1 MDTQQLR
8 ETLQNAVSVG
18 DGQLLVATLTSKG
31 WPDHVLQVVG
41 DGLREAV
48 EQHVEGAEPLAHGCV
63 SQLRERGWEGDEDLA
78 VAIEGALGL
87 GEPSQLQPLPVD
99 LDDVGDILGSHPV
112 EGGGRI
118 DLRTGEVWHESPF
131 DDTFDDDD
139 DDEDE
144 DGNPDDTLWVGGE
157 GSRAAYRDMEVFIG
171 TLADPVMADR
181 LSIAIDGPGAFR
193 RFRSVISRDDG
204 VAAQWR
210 AFSDERTRGRA
221 RAWLA
226 VEGLTPV
233 RVAPTTP

>member
-8 ETLQNAVSVG
+8 ETLRSAVSAG
-18 DGQLLVATLTSKG
+18 DGPVLVATLTTMG
-31 WPDHVLQVVG
+31 WPEHVLQVVG

-48 EQHVEGAEPLAHGCV
+48 ERRVEGAEQLAHRCV
-63 SQLRERGWEGDEDLA
+63 SRLRERDWEGDEDLA
-78 VAIEGALGL
+78 EAIEGALGL
-87 GEPSQLQPLPVD
+87 GAPSPLQPLPVD
-99 LDDVGDILGSHPV
+99 LDDVGDILGSNPV

-131 DDTFDDDD
+131 DDAFDDD

-144 DGNPDDTLWVGGE
+144 DGNPDDTLWVEGR
-157 GSRAAYRDMEVFIG
+157 GSRAAYRDMEVFID
-171 TLADPVMADR
+171 TVADPVMADR

-226 VEGLTPV
+226 AEGIAPV
-233 RVAPTTP
+233 REAPATP